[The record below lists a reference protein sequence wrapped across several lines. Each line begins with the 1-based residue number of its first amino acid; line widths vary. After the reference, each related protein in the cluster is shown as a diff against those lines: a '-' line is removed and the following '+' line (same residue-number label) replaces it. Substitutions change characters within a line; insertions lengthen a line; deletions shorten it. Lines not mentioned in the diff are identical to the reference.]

1 MSGTI
6 HHTFILTMLLVVNA
20 TMNNGLL
27 PYWGLSAL
35 CSSVGFLHPVY
46 TISYGYGMS
55 MIAQSAYRF
64 WDKNSTDT
72 IGKIHVGLVGMY
84 GLRMVSFLLWRSG
97 LKSYK
102 AYQERDSTKKRR
114 EKVYKTSQVAGMV
127 VGCSALYMGMFV
139 PAFFNSMVE
148 DRILSGDIPNA
159 VSAVG
164 LAMATIGLGLESVYD
179 VRNQLD
185 FEEHAVQSP
194 SAQRPYRINYNY
206 VGEALF
212 WIGGFLGATRTFT
225 GPVRFLGALPGV
237 AGIVSVVVSE
247 GFERY
252 KRRRMKKE

>member
-1 MSGTI
+1 
-6 HHTFILTMLLVVNA
+6 MLLVNA

-102 AYQERDSTKKRR
+102 AYQERDSTK
-114 EKVYKTSQVAGMV
+114 M
-127 VGCSALYMGMFV
+127 
-139 PAFFNSMVE
+139 
-148 DRILSGDIPNA
+148 
-159 VSAVG
+159 
-164 LAMATIGLGLESVYD
+164 
-179 VRNQLD
+179 
-185 FEEHAVQSP
+185 
-194 SAQRPYRINYNY
+194 
-206 VGEALF
+206 
-212 WIGGFLGATRTFT
+212 
-225 GPVRFLGALPGV
+225 
-237 AGIVSVVVSE
+237 
-247 GFERY
+247 
-252 KRRRMKKE
+252 